1 MKVEVF
7 HLNEED
13 QQQFVQSFIISNE
26 LKFLAEGE
34 CFSVYDS
41 KDNSKII
48 KIQKINGNFEKIKEV
63 FYWTDFCINNQNS
76 DFIPRLDKVNIYKF
90 KSRTIYIIESEKLI
104 DPPTLISGEL
114 KSILSPFV
122 ARDIKD
128 INITDISNIIL
139 KIKESNNL
147 KRYLDETF
155 YEFFKYLIKSI
166 KDISNK
172 QGDTSFNFD
181 FHYKNIMMSPIT
193 NKLVIVDC
201 FNCSSYELE

>member
-1 MKVEVF
+1 MKIEVF

-13 QQQFVQSFIISNE
+13 PYKFVQDFIISNE

-34 CFSVYDS
+34 CFSVYES

-63 FYWTDFCINNQNS
+63 FYWTDFCINNQSSN
-76 DFIPRLDKVNIYKF
+76 FIPRLNKVNIYKF
-90 KSRTIYIIESEKLI
+90 KSRSIYIIESERLI
-104 DPPTLISGEL
+104 ETPKAISGEL
-114 KSILSPFV
+114 STILAPFV

-128 INITDISNIIL
+128 INANDISNIIL
-139 KIKESNNL
+139 RIKESNNL

-155 YEFFKYLIKSI
+155 YDFFKYLIKSI
-166 KDISNK
+166 KEISNK

-181 FHYKNIMMSPIT
+181 FHYKNIMLSPIT
-193 NKLVIVDC
+193 NKLIIVDC